1 MSRSEPA
8 EILVAVHFDNPE
20 RKAVLVSKDGEAA
33 HAKWLPR
40 RWLLS
45 FHLTGKTTR
54 GRDKRGGS
62 VTLPMAHATV
72 PEWLAIQ
79 EGLV

>member
-1 MSRSEPA
+1 MSRSEPT
-8 EILVAVHFDNPE
+8 EILVAVHYDNPE

-33 HAKWLPR
+33 NAKWLPR

-54 GRDKRGGS
+54 GRDKRGAN
-62 VTLPMAHATV
+62 VTLAMAHATV

>member
-1 MSRSEPA
+1 MSRGGPA
-8 EILVAVHFDNPE
+8 ESLAAVHFDNPE
-20 RKAVLVSKDGEAA
+20 RKAVLGSKDGEAA
-33 HAKWLPR
+33 NAKWLPR

-54 GRDKRGGS
+54 GHDKHGGS

-79 EGLV
+79 EGMV